1 MDTFGETK
9 AIESKNNFTFNL
21 RFAGQYFDGETGYHY
36 NYHRYYNPETGR
48 YLISDPIGLAGGDT
62 NTYIY
67 VNNQPW
73 HRIDLWGL
81 YAASQGDYMKLVGVT
96 DKALAGR
103 MFDADMNASNYL
115 ARHNTRSFPSAYR
128 RQKTLPR
135 TIKYNS
141 VIPDNIGHMSYAKL
155 SRNPFRVLST
165 SCVNEIY
172 FEFKLTSTKSLS
184 ISYNDY
190 QLSGMIDV
198 LRKSNPLSSKEG
210 RNGFVI
216 VTGSN
221 TNIGRSLINF
231 ATANNVAIYHSIAQI
246 DDNDNSLIYM
256 GQPILLNPT
265 KDKDQLASEIG
276 IIPTR
281 RVAIGR
287 NGVEEND

>member
-1 MDTFGETK
+1 
-9 AIESKNNFTFNL
+9 
-21 RFAGQYFDGETGYHY
+21 
-36 NYHRYYNPETGR
+36 
-48 YLISDPIGLAGGDT
+48 
-62 NTYIY
+62 
-67 VNNQPW
+67 
-73 HRIDLWGL
+73 
-81 YAASQGDYMKLVGVT
+81 
-96 DKALAGR
+96 
-103 MFDADMNASNYL
+103 
-115 ARHNTRSFPSAYR
+115 
-128 RQKTLPR
+128 
-135 TIKYNS
+135 
-141 VIPDNIGHMSYAKL
+141 MSYAKL

-165 SCVNEIY
+165 SCINEIY